1 MKERQTEEAQWKDSD
16 RSRKEWMDSAGRG
29 SKDRWQKKSICPCV
43 LGGQGR
49 FYFMFSLAYETM
61 TLSLSTWLAPGQG
74 LPYQGPCF

>member
-1 MKERQTEEAQWKDSD
+1 MERLGQEQEG
-16 RSRKEWMDSAGRG
+16 MDGLCWEREQGQMA
-29 SKDRWQKKSICPCV
+29 KKSICPCV